1 MLTRAF
7 VPVFALALAGSAPA
21 QADLLAR
28 MDQAATAFRS
38 MSGSMR
44 SVNHTAVIGTDE
56 VESGTLL
63 VKRVKANDVR
73 MLTQLTEPD
82 EKAVAFQ
89 GGKAEMYLP
98 KAQLVQVYDIGKNK
112 DLLAQFFLL
121 GFGTS
126 RAEMTRDFT
135 IEQGGEETVAG
146 RKTIRIGLTPKDQKI
161 LQHLKKVEL
170 WVAPDT
176 GYAVQQKFHQGG
188 GDYRLVTY
196 TSLEINPQIP
206 DAALKLKLPRGVK
219 REIMGQ

>member
-1 MLTRAF
+1 MRATL
-7 VPVFALALAGSAPA
+7 PVLLAIFAASSPG
-21 QADLLAR
+21 QTDLLAR
-28 MDQAATAFRS
+28 MDQAASAFRT
-38 MSGSMR
+38 MSASMR

-56 VESGTLL
+56 TESGTVL

-121 GFGTS
+121 GFGAT
-126 RAEMTRDFT
+126 RAEMTRDFHVQ
-135 IEQGGEETVAG
+135 QGGEEAVAG
-146 RKTIRIGLTPKDQKI
+146 RKAVRLELTPKDQKV

-170 WVAPDT
+170 WITPET

-196 TSLEINPQIP
+196 TDLKINPSIP
-206 DAALKLKLPRGVK
+206 DSALKLKLPRGVK
-219 REIMGQ
+219 REVMGQ